1 MNESMMSTRNA
12 SARRPISALLLALL
26 AGCQVWQPAIAD
38 PATLLPVE
46 RPESVRVTLSDGAML
61 TVKDPIMRNDSI
73 VPTETGGVGVP
84 ASDIRS
90 FEVRRFS
97 AKQTIGFII
106 AGVVFA
112 AAWTGAVTGG
122 SRGEG
127 EGPDPEDKLRSLSSC
142 PASYIGASC

>member
-1 MNESMMSTRNA
+1 VNESMMSTRNA

-38 PATLLPVE
+38 PATLIPVE

>member
-38 PATLLPVE
+38 PATLIPVE
-46 RPESVRVTLSDGAML
+46 RPESIRLTLSDGAML

-97 AKQTIGFII
+97 AKHTIGFII
-106 AGVVFA
+106 AGVLLA

-127 EGPDPEDKLRSLSSC
+127 EAPDPEDKLRSFSSC
-142 PASYIGASC
+142 PASHVGASC